1 MMMTRYRK
9 NYPNLSVIT
18 RVYPS
23 CSDSDGPAV
32 RQVWRT
38 DGNLKEH
45 YGRNDNQQFFNRGG
59 YRSFRNHSHWRA
71 KPPRQLGPCGRF
83 PGGSVDG
90 SNWRGDG
97 QTERGRGGNKFK
109 NFGRGGAWRGRQK
122 GGRGGPIFR
131 ITIPRAKKYRQHWLI
146 SSLQTHSPIPFK
158 PLHYC
163 TSGQSVHF
171 YVEDEAAASAL
182 RRLSRKI
189 TDSEGY
195 KVVVFANPCSSFPVQ
210 QTSLKPEDLKH
221 LKKCMSKRFDVSQK
235 CLDLSSIHTDPTLVS
250 QKIQVTL
257 NKNNCVKAVL
267 AIIEENIPALS
278 SLNLSNNMLFHL
290 NALADLVQKTPNLK
304 SLNLSCNELRSE
316 EELNNLKGLGLV
328 ELWLDRNPL
337 CDCFD
342 DQTSYIRA
350 LRERFPRLCKL
361 DGHALPPPI
370 SFGIETNTVL
380 PPCKSSYVVSDEIM
394 SVIQRFL
401 QQYYSLYDSGNRQQL
416 MNAYH
421 DGACFSISLPPLTN
435 PTRCMLG
442 EYHDDNRNLKQ
453 ITDSSTRIRNLK
465 RSRLNVVA
473 FLNELPKT
481 QHDMSSFTVDV
492 NTYTNTL
499 LAFTVSGLFKDG
511 EARVIGGS
519 KQSVRGFSRAFITVP
534 APNSGLCIV
543 NDELY
548 VRTASSVE
556 MQQAFKAP
564 PAPTP
569 SSSHPASTLSASQQE
584 MLSAFSRCSQMNLEW
599 SQKCLQ
605 DNAWDYHRAAQIFT
619 DLKEQGKIPEAAF
632 IK

>member
-1 MMMTRYRK
+1 MNKKDSK
-9 NYPNLSVIT
+9 NVPPWRLKSS
-18 RVYPS
+18 RPLP
-23 CSDSDGPAV
+23 SDSDGPAV
-32 RQVWRT
+32 VRRVWRT

-45 YGRNDNQQFFNRGG
+45 YGRNDSQQFFNRGG
-59 YRSFRNHSHWRA
+59 YRSFRTYSHWRA

-83 PGGSVDG
+83 PGGNVDG
-90 SNWRGDG
+90 SNWRGKG
-97 QTERGRGGNKFK
+97 QKERGREENKFK

-122 GGRGGPIFR
+122 GGRGGTFFR
-131 ITIPRAKKYRQHWLI
+131 ITIPRAKKYKQQWLI
-146 SSLQTHSPIPFK
+146 TALQKHSPIPFK

-182 RRLSRKI
+182 RKLSRRI
-189 TDSEGY
+189 TDSEGF
-195 KVVVFANPCSSFPVQ
+195 KVVVFANFCSYPPFQ
-210 QTSLKPEDLKH
+210 RTSLKPEDLKH
-221 LKKCMSKRFDVSQK
+221 LKKCLSKRFNVSQK
-235 CLDLSSIHTDPTLVS
+235 CLDLSSIHTDPALVS
-250 QKIQVTL
+250 ENIQVTL
-257 NKNNCVKAVL
+257 NQNKCVRAVL
-267 AIIEENIPALS
+267 EIIEENIPGLS
-278 SLNLSNNMLFHL
+278 CLNLSNNKLLHL
-290 NALADLVQKTPNLK
+290 TDLADLVQKTPSLK

-316 EELNNLKGLGLV
+316 EELDNLKGLGLV

-370 SFGIETNTVL
+370 SFGIETSTVL
-380 PPCKSSYVVSDEIM
+380 PPCKGSYLVSDEIM
-394 SVIQRFL
+394 GVIQRFL

-421 DGACFSISLPPLTN
+421 DGASFSISLPPLTN
-435 PTRCMLG
+435 PTRCMLA
-442 EYHDDNRNLKQ
+442 EYHDANRNLKQ

-473 FLNELPKT
+473 YLNELPKT

-492 NTYTNTL
+492 NTYTNSL
-499 LAFTVSGLFKDG
+499 LAFTVSGLYKD
-511 EARVIGGS
+511 VIGGS
-519 KQSVRGFSRAFITVP
+519 KQAVRGFSRVFITVP

-548 VRTASSVE
+548 VRTATSVE
-556 MQQAFKAP
+556 IERAFTAP

-569 SSSHPASTLSASQQE
+569 SSSHPVSTLSASQQE
-584 MLSAFSRCSQMNLEW
+584 MLSAFSQCSQMNLQW

-619 DLKEQGKIPEAAF
+619 ELKEQGKIPEAAF